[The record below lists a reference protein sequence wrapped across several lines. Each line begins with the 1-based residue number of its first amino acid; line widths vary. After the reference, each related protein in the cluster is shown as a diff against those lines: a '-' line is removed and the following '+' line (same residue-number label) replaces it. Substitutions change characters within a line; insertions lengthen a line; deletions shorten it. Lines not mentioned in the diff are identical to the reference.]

1 MAGFLSTNMESSIN
15 SMYDTLHE
23 TFAQTITVFKNSKR
37 TVVSTNSKYNNIY
50 GRTNTGSK
58 SSVEYTTESQSFA
71 ARIYYIDMDEEYLD
85 NGANQQGTQNKIVLP
100 DGSVKMIV
108 KADAYD
114 YIKEARRIELDGIRF
129 AIKSDGSP
137 SGLTTNIFYTFLL
150 TPIDE

>member
-23 TFAQTITVFKNSKR
+23 TFAQTITVF

-108 KADAYD
+108 KADAYN